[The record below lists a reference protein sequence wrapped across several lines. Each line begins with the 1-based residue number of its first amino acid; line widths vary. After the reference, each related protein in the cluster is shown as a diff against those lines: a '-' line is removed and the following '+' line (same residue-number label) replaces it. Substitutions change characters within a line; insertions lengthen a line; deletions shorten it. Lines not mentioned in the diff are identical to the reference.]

1 MTVEIRPLNAD
12 EMSQLGAMGAYAYAG
27 AFGDTND
34 NILSRSNRPEWTLC
48 AVEDGKLLSSFSAI
62 PFTMRANG
70 NAMPLAGVSAVGT
83 FPEYRRQGL
92 ARRIH
97 TQAFADMRERGQPVA
112 ALWASQA
119 AIYQRY
125 GYALASAMRS
135 YTVDAVDIGFHDGDS
150 GVGNVERLN
159 VEDGYDIVKGVY
171 IEFIGQRMC
180 YLHRSKVLWLGNAL
194 DSDNAEG
201 PIHLAVSRNPDGEP
215 NGYAIYTLRHGKV
228 DNVARGHEIVI
239 RDLAWLSQDAYRS
252 LWSWIARHDLVGR
265 VRWDNAPVDDPAEEL
280 FMEPR
285 LLNAHDREGVWFRV
299 VDVASA
305 LEARGYDVT
314 GEITLTIDVD
324 DLAPWNVGA
333 FKLET
338 SPDGARVTPATRVTP
353 AKGGD
358 LQLSM
363 KALASLY
370 TGFRSARQ
378 LAAWG
383 LIEGSDDVVRRADSI
398 FSTRHAPHCPDHF

>member
-1 MTVEIRPLNAD
+1 
-12 EMSQLGAMGAYAYAG
+12 
-27 AFGDTND
+27 
-34 NILSRSNRPEWTLC
+34 
-48 AVEDGKLLSSFSAI
+48 
-62 PFTMRANG
+62 
-70 NAMPLAGVSAVGT
+70 
-83 FPEYRRQGL
+83 
-92 ARRIH
+92 
-97 TQAFADMRERGQPVA
+97 
-112 ALWASQA
+112 
-119 AIYQRY
+119 
-125 GYALASAMRS
+125 
-135 YTVDAVDIGFHDGDS
+135 
-150 GVGNVERLN
+150 
-159 VEDGYDIVKGVY
+159 
-171 IEFIGQRMC
+171 
-180 YLHRSKVLWLGNAL
+180 
-194 DSDNAEG
+194 
-201 PIHLAVSRNPDGEP
+201 
-215 NGYAIYTLRHGKV
+215 
-228 DNVARGHEIVI
+228 
-239 RDLAWLSQDAYRS
+239 
-252 LWSWIARHDLVGR
+252 
-265 VRWDNAPVDDPAEEL
+265 
-280 FMEPR
+280 MEPR

-305 LEARGYDVT
+305 LQARGYDVT

>member
-1 MTVEIRPLNAD
+1 
-12 EMSQLGAMGAYAYAG
+12 
-27 AFGDTND
+27 
-34 NILSRSNRPEWTLC
+34 
-48 AVEDGKLLSSFSAI
+48 
-62 PFTMRANG
+62 
-70 NAMPLAGVSAVGT
+70 
-83 FPEYRRQGL
+83 
-92 ARRIH
+92 
-97 TQAFADMRERGQPVA
+97 MRERGQPVA

-125 GYALASAMRS
+125 GYALASVMRS
-135 YTVDAVDIGFHDGDS
+135 YSVDAVDIGFHDGDS
-150 GVGNVERLN
+150 GLGHVERLN
-159 VEDGYDIVKGVY
+159 VEDGYDIVKNVY

-180 YLHRSKVLWLGNAL
+180 YLHRAKALWLNNAL
-194 DSDNAEG
+194 NSDAAEG
-201 PIHLAVSRNPDGEP
+201 PIHIAVSRDASGKP

-228 DNVARGHEIVI
+228 DHVSRGQEIVV

-265 VRWDNAPVDDPAEEL
+265 VRWDNAPADDPAEEL

-285 LLNAHDREGVWFRV
+285 LLNAHEREGVWLRV
-299 VDVASA
+299 VDAAAA
-305 LEARGYDVT
+305 LEARGYDVS
-314 GEITLTIDVD
+314 GEITLAIGVD

-333 FKLET
+333 FKLDA
-338 SPDGARVTPATRVTP
+338 SPDGARVTPATS
-353 AKGGD
+353 GD

-383 LIEGSDDVVRRADSI
+383 LIEGSDDAVRQADSI